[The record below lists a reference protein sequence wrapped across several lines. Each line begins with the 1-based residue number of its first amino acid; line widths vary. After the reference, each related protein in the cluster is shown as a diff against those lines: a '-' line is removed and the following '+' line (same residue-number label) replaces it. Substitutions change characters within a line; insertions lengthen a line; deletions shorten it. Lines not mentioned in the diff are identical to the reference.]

1 MSLTEVLKDQT
12 KIRSSKSIIEE
23 KLQSGEEDY
32 RDLQEEWKKWKRQKE
47 KAESRDASRDTMQYI
62 IQIFDQEQQT
72 FWNYDDYKKKEDAIK
87 RVRSMVQNWD
97 GDARIRIVQ
106 REIRTVLA
114 PTHLSK
120 IDEKI

>member
-106 REIRTVLA
+106 REIHTILA